1 MTDSKSQ
8 KTHNRYLKLP
18 IAKEMFHPFKK
29 TYETDEKEIL
39 SYLGEIVLFSSLTND
54 QRALFLPHLHKRI
67 YKKNEIVF
75 LRNDPAHALYI
86 LIQGEVQLT
95 LDQET
100 DIEVIT
106 HLDKGSIF
114 GETSILA
121 NKKRLVNAVAVS
133 ETTTMYV
140 LPQVSIHDIFSSNLK
155 VKVKMLEAVA
165 NLYHDLNGAIL
176 KTYQKSEGF
185 FYMSQVYHKNK

>member
-1 MTDSKSQ
+1 
-8 KTHNRYLKLP
+8 
-18 IAKEMFHPFKK
+18 MFNPFKK
-29 TYETDEKEIL
+29 TYETDEMAML
-39 SYLGEIVLFSSLTND
+39 AYLGEIVLFSSLTND

-67 YKKNEIVF
+67 YTKNEIVF

-86 LIQGEVQLT
+86 LTEGEVQLT
-95 LDQET
+95 LDQEN

-114 GETSILA
+114 GETSILE
-121 NKKRLVNAVAVS
+121 NKKRLVNAVSVS
-133 ETTTMYV
+133 ESATMYV

-165 NLYHDLNGAIL
+165 NLYHDVNGDIL
-176 KTYQKSEGF
+176 KTYQSTDGF
-185 FYMSQVYHKNK
+185 FYMSHVYHKNK